1 MYTKKKTQRLF
12 YKKWPYKVLIK
23 VDHAENRKRA
33 DGIELLTAYS
43 PRMTKDREETYQFKS
58 KFKRWFKRHIPNG
71 GIRCE
76 RTISL
81 FLCTQKEVDFIIDT
95 WKHNIEEVYA
105 PESEE
110 AMTLLQ
116 DNVYDIVREHDWY
129 RKYPVRARILY
140 TREFASNG
148 RQALEESLKQIE
160 QDDWHCQGTLM
171 SALESGGNLPYA
183 CGQPYYLYLK
193 SNDDAVILRLTCGDY
208 IERFER
214 IRKP

>member
-1 MYTKKKTQRLF
+1 MYTKKQTQRLF
-12 YKKWPYKVLIK
+12 YKKWPFKVLVK
-23 VDHAENRKRA
+23 VDTGPKVERA
-33 DGIELLTAYS
+33 SSQALYS
-43 PRMTKDREETYQFKS
+43 TYTQMRDTDETYKFKS
-58 KFKRWFKRHIPNG
+58 KFKRWFKRHLPDG

-81 FLCTQKEVDFIIDT
+81 FLNNQEEVDFVCDAWT
-95 WKHNIEEVYA
+95 HNVLEVHA

-110 AMTLLQ
+110 AMVLLK
-116 DNVYDIVREHDWY
+116 DNVYDIVRKHNWY

-140 TREFASNG
+140 TRDFASDG
-148 RQALEESLKQIE
+148 RKLLEDSLKQIE
-160 QDDWHCQGTLM
+160 DDDWHCQGTLM
-171 SALESGGNLPYA
+171 SALDDHGNLPYA

>member
-1 MYTKKKTQRLF
+1 MYTQKNTQRLF

-23 VDHAENRKRA
+23 VDRGSQTEKHEAL
-33 DGIELLTAYS
+33 GLFG
-43 PRMTKDREETYQFKS
+43 PRYTKEHDETYKFKS
-58 KFKRWFKRHIPNG
+58 KFKRWFKRHLPEG

-81 FLCTQKEVDFIIDT
+81 FLHTQDDVDFVVDS
-95 WKHNIEEVYA
+95 WKHNVLEVHA
-105 PESEE
+105 PESAE
-110 AMTLLQ
+110 AMNLLK
-116 DNVYDIVREHDWY
+116 DNVYDIVRKHYWY

-140 TREFASNG
+140 TREFSQEG
-148 RQALEESLKQIE
+148 RKALEESLQQIDR
-160 QDDWHCQGTLM
+160 DDWHAKGTLM
-171 SALESGGNLPYA
+171 SALERDGNLPYA

-193 SNDDAVILRLTCGDY
+193 SSDDAVILRLTCGDY

>member
-1 MYTKKKTQRLF
+1 MYEKKKTQRLF
-12 YKKWPYKVLIK
+12 YKKWPFKVVIK
-23 VDHAENRKRA
+23 VDRGKEVRPDHNKL
-33 DGIELLTAYS
+33 GLYS
-43 PRMTKDREETYQFKS
+43 SHIIRDTDETYKFKS
-58 KFKRWFKRHIPNG
+58 KFKRWFKRHLPEG

-81 FLCTQKEVDFIIDT
+81 FLHTQDDVDFVVDS
-95 WKHNIEEVYA
+95 WKHNVLEVHA

-110 AMTLLQ
+110 AMILLK
-116 DNVYDIVREHDWY
+116 DNVYDIVRKHYWY

-140 TREFASNG
+140 TREFSQEG
-148 RQALEESLKQIE
+148 RKVLEDSLRQIAD
-160 QDDWHCQGTLM
+160 DDWHCQGTLM
-171 SALESGGNLPYA
+171 SALDNNGTLPYA

>member
-1 MYTKKKTQRLF
+1 MFSTKQTQRLF

-23 VDHAENRKRA
+23 VHTGPEVERKPRY
-33 DGIELLTAYS
+33 ELYS
-43 PRMTKDREETYQFKS
+43 THTQLRDTDETYKFKS
-58 KFKRWFKRHIPNG
+58 KIKRWFKRHVPDG

-81 FLCTQKEVDFIIDT
+81 FLHTQDEVDFICDA
-95 WKHNIEEVYA
+95 WESNIVEVHSPVSDQA
-105 PESEE
+105 L
-110 AMTLLQ
+110 TLLEN
-116 DNVYDIVREHDWY
+116 NVYDIVRKHDWY
-129 RKYPVRARILY
+129 RKYPIRARILY
-140 TREFASNG
+140 TKEFALEG
-148 RQALEESLKQIE
+148 RKLLEDSLHQLE
-160 QDDWHCQGTLM
+160 DDDWHCKGTLM
-171 SALESGGNLPYA
+171 SALDDRGILPYA